1 MNQTLQKLRQIAQNS
16 TMSDADNF
24 IRQREL
30 HASCSELAAP
40 LVRAFRDVEGEF
52 VRISILSRIWPDDYA
67 CRDDRVAG
75 LLMAWI
81 GPESAPHG
89 LKLAVPNGLL
99 TFEVTLKRDGSA
111 VFTCVRDTLGQ
122 RPAIMDFA
130 NRDDWLEFFYKSIAD
145 LVEL

>member
-1 MNQTLQKLRQIAQNS
+1 MNQTIQKLRQIAQDS
-16 TMSDADNF
+16 TLSAEDKV
-24 IRQREL
+24 IERHEIQ
-30 HASCSELAAP
+30 ASCAELAAP
-40 LVRAFRDVEGEF
+40 LVQAFRDVAGEF
-52 VRISILSRIWPDDYA
+52 VRVSVLSRIWPGDYDR
-67 CRDDRVAG
+67 RDDRVSG
-75 LLMAWI
+75 LLIQWI

-89 LKLAVPNGLL
+89 LKLAVPNGSL
-99 TFEVTLKRDGSA
+99 TFEVTLKRDGSP

>member
-1 MNQTLQKLRQIAQNS
+1 MNPTLQKLRQIAQDTNLS
-16 TMSDADNF
+16 AEGNF
-24 IRQREL
+24 IRGREL
-30 HASCSELAAP
+30 HATCSELAAP

-52 VRISILSRIWPDDYA
+52 VRISVLSRVWPDDYDR
-67 CRDDRVAG
+67 RDDRVAG
-75 LLMAWI
+75 LLITWI
-81 GPESAPHG
+81 GPESAPQG
-89 LKLAVPNGLL
+89 LKLAVPNGSL

>member
-1 MNQTLQKLRQIAQNS
+1 MNQTIQKLRQIAQGNTLS
-16 TMSDADNF
+16 AEGDL
-24 IRQREL
+24 IQRREL

-52 VRISILSRIWPDDYA
+52 VRISVLSRIWPDDYDR
-67 CRDDRVAG
+67 RDDRVAG
-75 LLMAWI
+75 LLIAWI

-89 LKLAVPNGLL
+89 LRLAVPNGSLS
-99 TFEVTLKRDGSA
+99 FEVTLKRDGSA
-111 VFTCVRDTLGQ
+111 VFSCVRDTHGQ